1 MEGKV
6 SLKDNLFSL
15 GQQLGKA
22 IMMPISILPVAGLL
36 LGISAALSSGA
47 AIKAYSVLDNAAL
60 QGLLKLMNAVGNG
73 VFAALPLIFAVGIAA
88 GLAKNEKGSAG
99 LSAVVGYFVLL
110 TGTGAFI
117 SIFGKGAPA
126 GADIRLYGQAV
137 QFGIKTL
144 NMNVFGGVLAGIVT
158 GVVHN
163 KYYKTKLPDVLAFF
177 GGSRFVPIVNTIVFM
192 VISLIMV
199 FVWPAIAAMIAYF
212 GVLTQGLGIFGAFIY
227 GLVLRGFYVLGLH
240 HVFYLPFWQTA
251 VGGTMEVGGKLIQG
265 GQNIFFAQ
273 LADSAHITHFSADAT
288 RYFSGEFIFM
298 IFGLPGAALAMYRT
312 AKPEKKKAAGGLLL
326 SAALTCMLTG
336 ITEPLEFSFL
346 FVAPVLFAV
355 QVVLAG
361 SAYMIAHILNIAVG
375 LTFSGGFLDLLLF
388 GILQGNAKTSWIRI
402 IPVGIIYFFLYYF
415 IFSFLIKKLDLKTP
429 GREDNDEET
438 KLYTKADVNARK
450 AGNTEAGA
458 TAGSED
464 SLSAEITRG
473 LGGSANIEDVDCCA
487 TRLRCTV
494 SNPDLVNDGILKAT
508 GASGVV
514 HRGQGVQVIYV
525 RARGAVWC

>member
-47 AIKAYSVLDNAAL
+47 VIKAYSVLDNSVL

-177 GGSRFVPIVNTIVFM
+177 GGARFVPIVNTVVFM
-192 VISLIMV
+192 FVSLIMV

-212 GVLTQGLGIFGAFIY
+212 GVMTQGLGIFGAFIY

-240 HVFYLPFWQTA
+240 HVFYLPFWTTA
-251 VGGTMEVGGKLIQG
+251 AGGTLEVGGKVIEG
-265 GQNIFFAQ
+265 WQNIFLAQ
-273 LADSAHITHFSADAT
+273 LADHNTVHYFSNIALYNSG
-288 RYFSGEFIFM
+288 RYFHM
-298 IFGLPGAALAMYRT
+298 IFTMPAICLAMYT
-312 AKPEKKKAAGGLLL
+312 AIPKGPKRKATFGFLL
-326 SAALTCMLTG
+326 SIGLTSFLTG
-336 ITEPLEFSFL
+336 VTEPISFALLFASPLL
-346 FVAPVLFAV
+346 FVAEAV
-355 QVVLAG
+355 SFVISFVIAAIAKITIG
-361 SAYMIAHILNIAVG
+361 S
-375 LTFSGGFLDLLLF
+375 TFSAGLVEFLLF
-388 GILQGNAKTSWIRI
+388 GVFQGNSKTNYIWILI
-402 IPVGIIYFFLYYF
+402 LGVPIFIVNYFLFK
-415 IFSFLIKKLDLKTP
+415 FLIEKLNAKTP
-429 GREDNDEET
+429 GREDDEEQEK
-438 KLYTKADVNARK
+438 KLKGKYTS
-450 AGNTEAGA
+450 GEAKTIVEA
-458 TAGSED
+458 
-464 SLSAEITRG
+464 
-473 LGGSANIEDVDCCA
+473 LGGMENIADLDNCA
-487 TRLRCTV
+487 TRLRV
-494 SNPDLVNDGILKAT
+494 SVKKLDKVNIDLLKQT
-508 GASGVV
+508 GAHNVV
-514 HRGQGVQVIYV
+514 TRGKNLQIIYGPTV
-525 RARGAVWC
+525 NLIRTEIDEYVATL

>member
-192 VISLIMV
+192 IISLIMV

-240 HVFYLPFWQTA
+240 HVFYLPFWTTA
-251 VGGTMEVGGKLIQG
+251 AGGTLEVGGKVIEG
-265 GQNIFFAQ
+265 WQNIFLAQ
-273 LADSAHITHFSADAT
+273 LADHNTV
-288 RYFSGEFIFM
+288 RYFSNIALYNSGRYFHM
-298 IFGLPGAALAMYRT
+298 IFTMPAICLAMYT
-312 AKPEKKKAAGGLLL
+312 AIPKGPKRKATFGFLFSIGLT
-326 SAALTCMLTG
+326 SFLTG
-336 ITEPLEFSFL
+336 VTEPISFALLFALPLL
-346 FVAPVLFAV
+346 FVAEAVSFAISFV
-355 QVVLAG
+355 IAAIAKITIG
-361 SAYMIAHILNIAVG
+361 S
-375 LTFSGGFLDLLLF
+375 TFSAGLVEFLLF
-388 GILQGNAKTSWIRI
+388 GVFQGNSKTNYIWILI
-402 IPVGIIYFFLYYF
+402 LGIPIFIVNYFLFK
-415 IFSFLIKKLDLKTP
+415 FLIEKLNAKTP
-429 GREDNDEET
+429 GREDDEEQE
-438 KLYTKADVNARK
+438 KSLKGKYTS
-450 AGNTEAGA
+450 GEAKTIIEA
-458 TAGSED
+458 
-464 SLSAEITRG
+464 
-473 LGGSANIEDVDCCA
+473 LGGMENIADLDNCA
-487 TRLRCTV
+487 TRLRV
-494 SNPDLVNDGILKAT
+494 SVKKLDKVNIDLLKQT
-508 GASGVV
+508 GAHNVV
-514 HRGQGVQVIYV
+514 TRGKNLQIIYGPTV
-525 RARGAVWC
+525 NLIRTEIDEYVATL

>member
-117 SIFGKGAPA
+117 SIFGKEAPA

-192 VISLIMV
+192 IISLIMV

-240 HVFYLPFWQTA
+240 HVFYLPFWTTA
-251 VGGTMEVGGKLIQG
+251 AGGTLEVGGKVIEG
-265 GQNIFFAQ
+265 WQNIFLAQ
-273 LADSAHITHFSADAT
+273 LADHNTV
-288 RYFSGEFIFM
+288 RYFSNIALYNSGRYFHM
-298 IFGLPGAALAMYRT
+298 IFTMPAICLAMYT
-312 AKPEKKKAAGGLLL
+312 AIPKGPKRKATFGFLFSIGLT
-326 SAALTCMLTG
+326 SFLTG
-336 ITEPLEFSFL
+336 VTEPISFALLFASPLL
-346 FVAPVLFAV
+346 FVAEAVSFAISFV
-355 QVVLAG
+355 IAAIAKITIG
-361 SAYMIAHILNIAVG
+361 S
-375 LTFSGGFLDLLLF
+375 TFSAGLVEFLLF
-388 GILQGNAKTSWIRI
+388 GVFQGNSKTNYIWILI
-402 IPVGIIYFFLYYF
+402 LGIPIFIVNYFLFK
-415 IFSFLIKKLDLKTP
+415 FLIEKLNAKTP
-429 GREDNDEET
+429 GREDDEEQE
-438 KLYTKADVNARK
+438 KSLKGKYTS
-450 AGNTEAGA
+450 GEAKTIIEA
-458 TAGSED
+458 
-464 SLSAEITRG
+464 
-473 LGGSANIEDVDCCA
+473 LGGMENIADLDNCA
-487 TRLRCTV
+487 TRLRV
-494 SNPDLVNDGILKAT
+494 SVKKLDKVNIDMLKQT
-508 GASGVV
+508 GAHNVV
-514 HRGQGVQVIYV
+514 TRGKNLQIIYGPTV
-525 RARGAVWC
+525 NLIRTEIDEYVATL

>member
-192 VISLIMV
+192 IISLIMV

-240 HVFYLPFWQTA
+240 HVFYLPFWTTA
-251 VGGTMEVGGKLIQG
+251 AGGTLEVGGKVIEG
-265 GQNIFFAQ
+265 WQNIFLAQ
-273 LADSAHITHFSADAT
+273 LADHNTV
-288 RYFSGEFIFM
+288 RYFSNIALYNSGRYFHM
-298 IFGLPGAALAMYRT
+298 IFTMPAICLAMYT
-312 AKPEKKKAAGGLLL
+312 AIPKGPKRKATFGFLFSIGLTSFLTGVTEPISFGLLFD
-326 SAALTCMLTG
+326 A
-336 ITEPLEFSFL
+336 PLL
-346 FVAPVLFAV
+346 FVAEAVSFAISFV
-355 QVVLAG
+355 IAAIAKITIG
-361 SAYMIAHILNIAVG
+361 S
-375 LTFSGGFLDLLLF
+375 TFSAGLVEFLLF
-388 GILQGNAKTSWIRI
+388 GVFQGNSKTNYIWILI
-402 IPVGIIYFFLYYF
+402 LGIPIFIVNYFLFK
-415 IFSFLIKKLDLKTP
+415 FLIEKLNAKTP
-429 GREDNDEET
+429 GREDDEEQE
-438 KLYTKADVNARK
+438 KSLKGKYTS
-450 AGNTEAGA
+450 GEAKTIIEA
-458 TAGSED
+458 
-464 SLSAEITRG
+464 
-473 LGGSANIEDVDCCA
+473 LGGMENIADLDNCA
-487 TRLRCTV
+487 TRLRV
-494 SNPDLVNDGILKAT
+494 SVKKLDKVNIDMLKQT
-508 GASGVV
+508 GAHNVV
-514 HRGQGVQVIYV
+514 TRGKNLQIIYGPTV
-525 RARGAVWC
+525 NLIRTEIDEYVATL

>member
-47 AIKAYSVLDNAAL
+47 VIKAYSILDNAVL

-117 SIFGKGAPA
+117 SIFGKEAPA

-177 GGSRFVPIVNTIVFM
+177 GGARFVPIVNTVVFM
-192 VISLIMV
+192 FVSLIMV

-212 GVLTQGLGIFGAFIY
+212 GVLTQGLGIFGAFMY

-240 HVFYLPFWQTA
+240 HVFYLPFWTTA
-251 VGGTMEVGGKLIQG
+251 AGGTLEVGGKVIEG
-265 GQNIFFAQ
+265 WQNIFLAQ
-273 LADSAHITHFSADAT
+273 LADHNTVHYFSNIALYNSG
-288 RYFSGEFIFM
+288 RYFHM
-298 IFGLPGAALAMYRT
+298 IFTMPAICLAMYT
-312 AKPEKKKAAGGLLL
+312 AIPKGPKRKATFGFLL
-326 SAALTCMLTG
+326 SIGLTSFLTG
-336 ITEPLEFSFL
+336 VTEPISFALLFASRLL
-346 FVAPVLFAV
+346 FVAEAVSFAISFV
-355 QVVLAG
+355 IAAIAKITIG
-361 SAYMIAHILNIAVG
+361 S
-375 LTFSGGFLDLLLF
+375 TFSAGLVEFLLF
-388 GILQGNAKTSWIRI
+388 GVFQGNSKTNYIWILI
-402 IPVGIIYFFLYYF
+402 LGIPIF
-415 IFSFLIKKLDLKTP
+415 IVNYLLFKFLIEKLNAKTP
-429 GREDNDEET
+429 GREDDEEQE
-438 KLYTKADVNARK
+438 KGLKGKYTS
-450 AGNTEAGA
+450 GEAKTIIEA
-458 TAGSED
+458 
-464 SLSAEITRG
+464 
-473 LGGSANIEDVDCCA
+473 LGGMGNISDIDNCA
-487 TRLRCTV
+487 TRLRVTV
-494 SNPDLVNDGILKAT
+494 KKLDVVNIDLLKQT
-508 GASGVV
+508 GAHNVV
-514 HRGQGVQVIYV
+514 TRGKNLQIIYGPTV
-525 RARGAVWC
+525 NLIRTEIDEYVATL

>member
-47 AIKAYSVLDNAAL
+47 VIKAYSILDNAVL

-117 SIFGKGAPA
+117 SIFGKEAPA

-177 GGSRFVPIVNTIVFM
+177 GGARFVPIVNTVVFM
-192 VISLIMV
+192 FVSLIMV

-212 GVLTQGLGIFGAFIY
+212 GVLTQGLGIFGAFMY

-240 HVFYLPFWQTA
+240 HVFYLPFWTTA
-251 VGGTMEVGGKLIQG
+251 AGGTLEVGGKVIEG
-265 GQNIFFAQ
+265 WQNIFLAQ
-273 LADSAHITHFSADAT
+273 LADHNTVHYFSNIALYNSG
-288 RYFSGEFIFM
+288 RYFHMFSYVYSYSQR
-298 IFGLPGAALAMYRT
+298 A
-312 AKPEKKKAAGGLLL
+312 KKK
-326 SAALTCMLTG
+326 SNIWIFTFNRTYK
-336 ITEPLEFSFL
+336 FL
-346 FVAPVLFAV
+346 NW
-355 QVVLAG
+355 
-361 SAYMIAHILNIAVG
+361 SY
-375 LTFSGGFLDLLLF
+375 
-388 GILQGNAKTSWIRI
+388 
-402 IPVGIIYFFLYYF
+402 
-415 IFSFLIKKLDLKTP
+415 
-429 GREDNDEET
+429 
-438 KLYTKADVNARK
+438 
-450 AGNTEAGA
+450 
-458 TAGSED
+458 
-464 SLSAEITRG
+464 
-473 LGGSANIEDVDCCA
+473 
-487 TRLRCTV
+487 
-494 SNPDLVNDGILKAT
+494 
-508 GASGVV
+508 
-514 HRGQGVQVIYV
+514 
-525 RARGAVWC
+525 

>member
-192 VISLIMV
+192 IISLIMV

-240 HVFYLPFWQTA
+240 HVFYLPFWTTA
-251 VGGTMEVGGKLIQG
+251 AGGTLEVGGKVIEG
-265 GQNIFFAQ
+265 WQNIFLAQ
-273 LADSAHITHFSADAT
+273 LADHNTV
-288 RYFSGEFIFM
+288 RYFSNIALYNSGRYFHM
-298 IFGLPGAALAMYRT
+298 IFTMPAICLAMYT
-312 AKPEKKKAAGGLLL
+312 AIPKGPKRKATFGFLFSIGLT
-326 SAALTCMLTG
+326 SFLTG
-336 ITEPLEFSFL
+336 VTEPISFALLFALPLL
-346 FVAPVLFAV
+346 FVAEAVSFAISFV
-355 QVVLAG
+355 IAAIAKITIG
-361 SAYMIAHILNIAVG
+361 S
-375 LTFSGGFLDLLLF
+375 TFSAGLVEFLLF
-388 GILQGNAKTSWIRI
+388 GVFQGNSKTNYIWILI
-402 IPVGIIYFFLYYF
+402 LGIPIFIVNYFLFK
-415 IFSFLIKKLDLKTP
+415 FLIEKLNAKTP
-429 GREDNDEET
+429 GREDDEEQE
-438 KLYTKADVNARK
+438 KSLKGKYTS
-450 AGNTEAGA
+450 GEAKTIIEA
-458 TAGSED
+458 
-464 SLSAEITRG
+464 
-473 LGGSANIEDVDCCA
+473 LGGMENIADLDNCA
-487 TRLRCTV
+487 TRLRV
-494 SNPDLVNDGILKAT
+494 SVKKLDKVNIDMLKQT
-508 GASGVV
+508 GAHNVV
-514 HRGQGVQVIYV
+514 TRGKNLQIIYGPTV
-525 RARGAVWC
+525 NLIRTEIDEYVATL